1 MNINNALD
9 ECSKL
14 DEVKNPYFTPYG
26 ISDVRK
32 VLNGKAPT
40 YYYELDEIEMDYGDG
55 AKVAAYAEKLGL
67 EVRQDMYDDTYYIP
81 GKYHWSD
88 CYFYPYPLE
97 DLYLDEGK
105 SLSKGKQITN
115 SKGVSYYEK
124 EVNNAKSDLNE
135 SKYSTEDI
143 WSMIKKYN
151 GVYYW
156 EDEKVIDC
164 SGSAELKAIC
174 KELGIDYDE
183 AECIVDSPVS
193 HKIYLNNCN
202 LNESLNTYYIYKDG
216 EHIGEVEASSEEE
229 AINKCYNGHFGLA
242 SSDDMFEAELADD
255 LDEDFDDEDDSE
267 KELEQ
272 LRYLLRKEE
281 VAPLDKAE
289 RYEMLQ
295 LMDKYG
301 DIIELENQYKE
312 DEYDGDYIYLF
323 PLDEETLEDDL
334 KAYEGAE
341 DYGLD
346 ILGIN
351 RYEDEVNLAIL
362 GSKEA
367 LEDFSDDYLGGY
379 ELHPDYLY
387 KEEDFAGD
395 IEPLEEKLTE
405 SKQWVDDFV
414 RDMAKA
420 DFKVGH
426 TFDPDDFSYFKRVC
440 AEDGCKVT
448 REDFDK
454 YFEILDK
461 LRANENLNEEVY
473 EDKYLGSTW
482 SELINSIEKDGY
494 QVDAADKQ
502 QYDKYI
508 HLYKDNNTYVA
519 EVTKYYEGDY
529 ELMKYNIVKAEPINE
544 AKSNT
549 YEFLVCNG
557 EGAASRGGESD
568 TYSSHSFKADNLED
582 AYKQLSYKYLDE
594 DEIEEYLED
603 DPDFSFQDYWDNV
616 DMSGGWAFVCAVK
629 ENGNIEWLVDKD
641 GMLEYPEDFD
651 KDILDKWFPDYTFDD
666 EDDNYILDDAEK
678 NGHQKFV
685 IDEGVLI
692 RYHGKESHIVIPE
705 SVTTIGDN
713 SFADCDNLISIEIPA
728 SVTKI
733 GNRAFLNCIN
743 LTNVTFQ
750 SGSQLKY
757 IDNFAFCKCI
767 NLASIVIPETV
778 SYIGGSAFDTCKSLD
793 HVVIPKSVRCI
804 EVGVFSRCT
813 NLKNVVLSE
822 GVTEISYEAFFGC
835 YSLESISIPRSLKI
849 VDHNAFC
856 LCAKLKDIH
865 YSGTEEEWRSIRIK
879 WYDGEKWGNDA
890 LSRATV
896 HFNSTENESLEE
908 DKEEKQTCCLCGKE
922 YTGWGNNAWPLAD
935 GQCCDDCNWEQVI
948 PARIASAYRK

>member
-26 ISDVRK
+26 IKDVRK
-32 VLNGKAPT
+32 VLTGKAPT
-40 YYYELDEIEMDYGDG
+40 YYYELNEIEMDYGDG

-67 EVRQDMYDDTYYIP
+67 EVRQDMDDDTYYIP

-124 EVNNAKSDLNE
+124 EVNNAKSELNE

-174 KELGIDYDE
+174 KDLGIDYDE
-183 AECIVDSPVS
+183 ADCIVDSPVC

-367 LEDFSDDYLGGY
+367 LEEFGDDYLGGY

-387 KEEDFAGD
+387 KEEDFGGD
-395 IEPLEEKLTE
+395 IEPLE
-405 SKQWVDDFV
+405 
-414 RDMAKA
+414 
-420 DFKVGH
+420 
-426 TFDPDDFSYFKRVC
+426 
-440 AEDGCKVT
+440 
-448 REDFDK
+448 
-454 YFEILDK
+454 
-461 LRANENLNEEVY
+461 ENLNEEVY

-544 AKSNT
+544 QT
-549 YEFLVCNG
+549 
-557 EGAASRGGESD
+557 
-568 TYSSHSFKADNLED
+568 
-582 AYKQLSYKYLDE
+582 DE
-594 DEIEEYLED
+594 
-603 DPDFSFQDYWDNV
+603 
-616 DMSGGWAFVCAVK
+616 
-629 ENGNIEWLVDKD
+629 
-641 GMLEYPEDFD
+641 
-651 KDILDKWFPDYTFDD
+651 
-666 EDDNYILDDAEK
+666 
-678 NGHQKFV
+678 
-685 IDEGVLI
+685 
-692 RYHGKESHIVIPE
+692 
-705 SVTTIGDN
+705 
-713 SFADCDNLISIEIPA
+713 
-728 SVTKI
+728 
-733 GNRAFLNCIN
+733 
-743 LTNVTFQ
+743 
-750 SGSQLKY
+750 
-757 IDNFAFCKCI
+757 
-767 NLASIVIPETV
+767 
-778 SYIGGSAFDTCKSLD
+778 
-793 HVVIPKSVRCI
+793 
-804 EVGVFSRCT
+804 
-813 NLKNVVLSE
+813 
-822 GVTEISYEAFFGC
+822 
-835 YSLESISIPRSLKI
+835 
-849 VDHNAFC
+849 
-856 LCAKLKDIH
+856 
-865 YSGTEEEWRSIRIK
+865 
-879 WYDGEKWGNDA
+879 
-890 LSRATV
+890 
-896 HFNSTENESLEE
+896 
-908 DKEEKQTCCLCGKE
+908 KEEKQTCCLCGKE